1 MPLESMEDLLLDQLR
16 SLYHAEKQIVAA
28 LPKMIVHT
36 TCTSLRQTLA
46 DHLEETERQVARL
59 DRVFETLDH
68 NPRGGRSRT
77 AEGLIED
84 AAESIRRSTRGGLL
98 DAAVIASVQR
108 IEHYEIAAYGCAIAF
123 ARELGLIPISSVLT
137 ESLIEEKNLNDSL
150 TRIAEEEVNG
160 LAVHEGVVHR

>member
-1 MPLESMEDLLLDQLR
+1 MPLESIEDLLLDQLR

-68 NPRGGRSRT
+68 NPRGGRSRA

-84 AAESIRRSTRGGLL
+84 AAETIRRSARGGLM
-98 DAAVIASVQR
+98 DAAIIACIQR
-108 IEHYEIAAYGCAIAF
+108 IEHFEIASYGCAIVY
-123 ARELGLIPISSVLT
+123 ARVLGLIPISSVLT
-137 ESLIEEKNLNDSL
+137 ESLIEEKNLNDGL
-150 TRIAEEEVNG
+150 TRIAEEEVNE
-160 LAVHEGVVHR
+160 LAAHAGVGHR